1 MTISVQ
7 VFRPAPG
14 GGFDL
19 APAVN
24 TVGRVSG
31 TASLLLTTA
40 LSPLLG
46 MLLLASPAE
55 AACSVTGNA
64 SVVSCTGTAITIT
77 PVDGTVSAT
86 VDSVTSVELNF
97 NPATGTTATLD
108 ATLNIIGTT
117 TIHRTDYP
125 AVAVFSNRANTNLSV
140 MVGKDVNLTSDR
152 DMGAIWLRNE
162 TSGRVYANSAGTVR
176 ANGAGQDGITLTSN
190 NGDATLINSG
200 SVRSVQARG
209 LYADGTGAGGTVSI
223 DNSGDVI
230 AALAAARA
238 ISYNGLAKITNSG
251 TVESQTRQGLVAWSS
266 NGKASVTNSGTVT
279 AKDDIALVA
288 WSTQDDVSATNSGRL
303 ISQNDLTHT
312 DTGAGHHG
320 IHAQADTSGNVVVTN
335 QKGGSIEANQ
345 IGILAETPS
354 GKVTVTQDGSITAA
368 GNGVKLAGTTN
379 VLENTGTI
387 ISTSATEAAV
397 VTGDGDTTIRN
408 SGTITNNSGGKAI
421 QFGNGTNRLVLNAE
435 TYKIDGVVQAGTG
448 SNTLVLETGSSAS
461 VSLLSVGSTGQ
472 FRDFDSIE
480 KTGAGVLTFSGDG
493 GGFTGTTLVSSG
505 QLVVNGNNGSSAVTI
520 ASGARLSGSG
530 TVGPTTV
537 QNGATVA
544 PGNSPGTLN
553 VAGNFVQ
560 AAGSTY
566 QAEVVPG
573 SATSDLIAATGTATI
588 GAGAVLNVS
597 KYGSGAIAPDASY
610 TVLTAAGGITG
621 TYTLT
626 GDTAISAFY
635 TLAADYSVNALKL
648 KGVQTASFASVA
660 QTQNQL
666 ATANAVTALAAGN
679 SLRIGIAASATA
691 AEARANFDQLSGEAY
706 ASAQTGLIEDS
717 RFVRDATSGRIA
729 LSTGS
734 TETAVWMQGYGAVGT
749 SAGNGNAASMTRT
762 GGGFLLGADG
772 EVVDNFRLGF
782 VGGYGHSTMAVDDGR
797 GSVNADTYS
806 VGVYGGGHWDAV
818 GFSFGVNHGWNE
830 LSSKR
835 TVSLSGVSN
844 ALSAKYGAGT
854 TQAYGELNYTMDV
867 GDVAFEPF
875 AGLAYVNVNTAG
887 FSETGG
893 VAALSGS
900 GSVVDATFTTL
911 GLRASTSFDLN
922 GTAITAK
929 AMAGWRH
936 TLAGATP
943 SSSNTLVGSG
953 AFTVSGVPVAQDLA
967 VVGAGFSAAI
977 TAATALS
984 VNYSGQFGAGAAN
997 QGLSAS
1003 LSVKF

>member
-1 MTISVQ
+1 M
-7 VFRPAPG
+7 RGP
-14 GGFDL
+14 
-19 APAVN
+19 
-24 TVGRVSG
+24 
-31 TASLLLTTA
+31 ASLLVSTA
-40 LSPLLG
+40 LSPLFAV
-46 MLLLASPAE
+46 LLLASPAE

-64 SVVSCTGTAITIT
+64 SITTCNSTAINIR
-77 PVDGTVSAT
+77 PVDGTVSVT
-86 VDSVTSVELNF
+86 VDSVTSSELNF
-97 NPATGTTATLD
+97 NPATGTSATLD
-108 ATLNIIGTT
+108 ATLNITGTT

-125 AVAVFSNRANTNLSV
+125 AVAVYSSRANTNLSV

-152 DMGAIWLRNE
+152 DFGAIWLRNE
-162 TSGRVYANSAGTVR
+162 TSGLVYANSAGTVR
-176 ANGAGQDGITLTSN
+176 ATGASQDGISLTSN

-200 SVRSVQARG
+200 SVRSTQGRG

-266 NGKASVTNSGTVT
+266 NGKATINNSGTVT
-279 AKDDIALVA
+279 AKDDIAIVG
-288 WSTQDDVSATNSGRL
+288 WSTQDDVSVTNSGRL
-303 ISQNDLTHT
+303 ISQDDLTHA

-320 IHAQADTSGNVVVTN
+320 IHAQADTSGNVTVDN

-354 GKVTVTQDGSITAA
+354 GKVTVTQAGTINAA

-379 VLENTGTI
+379 SLDNSGSI

-397 VTGDGDTTIRN
+397 VTGDGDATIRN
-408 SGTITNNSGGKAI
+408 SGTISNTGGGKAI

-448 SNTLVLETGSSAS
+448 TNTLVLETGSSAS

-480 KTGAGVLTFSGDG
+480 KTGSGVLTFSGDG
-493 GGFTGTTLVSSG
+493 AGFTGTTLVSSG

-530 TVGPTTV
+530 TVGATTV
-537 QNGATVA
+537 QSGGTVA

-566 QAEVVPG
+566 QAELVPG
-573 SATSDLIAATGTATI
+573 SATSDLVAATGTATI

-597 KYGSGAIAPDASY
+597 KYGSGAYAPDASY

-626 GDTAISAFY
+626 GDTVISAFY
-635 TLAADYSVNALKL
+635 TLAADYSVTALKL

-666 ATANAVTALAAGN
+666 ATADAVTALAAGN
-679 SLRIGIAASATA
+679 ALRIGVAASATPA
-691 AEARANFDQLSGEAY
+691 AARANFDQLSGEAY
-706 ASAQTGLIEDS
+706 ASIKTGLIEDS
-717 RFVRDATSGRIA
+717 RFVRDATNERVG
-729 LSTGS
+729 LSAGS
-734 TETAVWMQGYGAVGT
+734 PQTAVWMQGYGAVGT
-749 SAGNGNAASMTRT
+749 STGNGNAANMTRT
-762 GGGFLLGADG
+762 GGGFFLGADG

-797 GSVNADTYS
+797 GSVNADSYS
-806 VGVYGGGHWDAV
+806 VGVYGGGQWQAL
-818 GFSFGVNHGWNE
+818 GFSFGANHAWNE
-830 LSSKR
+830 LSGRR
-835 TVSLSGVSN
+835 TVTLSGVNN
-844 ALSAKYGAGT
+844 ALTSRYGART
-854 TQAYGELNYTMDV
+854 TQAYGELNYTVSV

-875 AGLAYVNVNTAG
+875 ANLAYVNVNSDS

-893 VAALSGS
+893 VAALSGT

-936 TLAGATP
+936 TLSGATP
-943 SSSNTLVGSG
+943 SSSNTLAGSG
-953 AFTVSGVPVAQDLA
+953 AFTVSGAPLAQDLA
-967 VVGAGFSAAI
+967 VVEAGFSAAI
-977 TAATALS
+977 NAATALS
-984 VNYSGQFGAGAAN
+984 VNYSGQFGSGVAN